1 MIRYLLWMKKNNN
14 PSNDLVITFKPDA
27 TPEEK
32 DRFLTELAQ
41 AILAI
46 ARHIVAREDGEEL
59 EDIEF

>member
-1 MIRYLLWMKKNNN
+1 MTTNKH
-14 PSNDLVITFKPDA
+14 PFDDLVITFKPDA
-27 TPEEK
+27 TPEEI

-59 EDIEF
+59 DTIEF